1 VSDPSGNPRKADQA
15 YARLHGMITRLEL
28 EPNAFID
35 ERELM
40 EQLDIGRTP
49 LREAIQRLIHEGL
62 IVHIPRRGSW
72 VSPLSFT
79 DLQHMLEARRLLELG
94 NARLAATRITPEQ
107 IAALREQVARTETEV
122 RDGDPSS
129 VVRTDRFFHTTLA
142 VATGNRYL
150 VRAIEQLQHE
160 LVRYWYVS
168 AIQVGDLGPTIDHH
182 NRIIDTLETG
192 DPDAAERV
200 MDEHM
205 TLFQERLSSMVATP
219 RTLIAAGDG
228 DGNHRY

>member
-1 VSDPSGNPRKADQA
+1 
-15 YARLHGMITRLEL
+15 MIVRLEL

-35 ERELM
+35 ERALM
-40 EQLDIGRTP
+40 ARLEIGRTP

-94 NARLAATRITPEQ
+94 TARLAATRITPEQ
-107 IAALREQVARTETEV
+107 IAALREQVARTAADVLAGNPGSMAE
-122 RDGDPSS
+122 
-129 VVRTDRFFHTTLA
+129 TDRFFHTTLA

-160 LVRYWYVS
+160 LIRYWYVS
-168 AIQVGDLGPTIDHH
+168 AVRIGDLGPTIDHH
-182 NRIIDTLETG
+182 NRIIDTLEAG
-192 DPDAAERV
+192 DPDVAERV

-219 RTLIAAGDG
+219 RTTLITAGDG
-228 DGNHRY
+228 NGHGGHRY